1 MDRRQPLSERDIGPW
16 AFIIIGLIVLLAVLI
31 ALIYLNAQGVAAEP
45 LALGENV
52 TSYQPWGVL

>member
-1 MDRRQPLSERDIGPW
+1 MNRHQPFSERDIGPW

-45 LALGENV
+45 LALGEDV
-52 TSYQPWGVL
+52 TLY

>member
-1 MDRRQPLSERDIGPW
+1 MNRRQPVSERDIGPW

-45 LALGENV
+45 LGENIILH
-52 TSYQPWGVL
+52 QAWGVL

>member
-1 MDRRQPLSERDIGPW
+1 MNRRQPVSERDIGPW

-45 LALGENV
+45 LGENV
-52 TSYQPWGVL
+52 ILFTHFA